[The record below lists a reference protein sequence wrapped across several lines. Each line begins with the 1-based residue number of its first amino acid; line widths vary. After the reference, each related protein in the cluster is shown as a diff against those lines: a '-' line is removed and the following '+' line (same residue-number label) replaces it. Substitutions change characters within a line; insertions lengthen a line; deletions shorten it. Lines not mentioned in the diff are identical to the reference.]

1 MLLNLTKYQQPDTDK
16 TYLHVKDPFQSKY
29 QWIINE
35 REKVRIKKLKNP
47 KAFIDYSQTIDYA
60 YEYLEQYNQ
69 TKKSVN
75 SVWWYDSR
83 YGI

>member
-1 MLLNLTKYQQPDTDK
+1 MNYQRK
-16 TYLHVKDPFQSKY
+16 
-29 QWIINE
+29 
-35 REKVRIKKLKNP
+35 RKVWIKKLKNP